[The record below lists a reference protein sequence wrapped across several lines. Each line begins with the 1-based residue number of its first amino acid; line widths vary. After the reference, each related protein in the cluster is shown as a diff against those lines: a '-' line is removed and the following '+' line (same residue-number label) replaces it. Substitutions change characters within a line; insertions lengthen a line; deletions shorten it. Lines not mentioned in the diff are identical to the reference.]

1 MNPVHKGLLV
11 LLDLKNVFS
20 DQFPDAWAEAKYWRF
35 VWTAHFH
42 HDRQRDIMGVF
53 AEHFRTLSAPN
64 KWAKQKALFAR
75 GGIQCVTLHKE
86 RGETKRSKV
95 NLTPLLLQ
103 DLKK

>member
-1 MNPVHKGLLV
+1 MRTITIAAQNAEKIGGLRGQTH
-11 LLDLKNVFS
+11 
-20 DQFPDAWAEAKYWRF
+20 DQPPHRP
-35 VWTAHFH
+35 HPLP
-42 HDRQRDIMGVF
+42 DRQRDIMGVF